1 MKPNSQTQMLE
12 AKLQKRIDEK
22 LHIEQRI
29 QRLRKNAVILENK
42 IDRIK
47 ILLHDKSVQSE
58 KRGNTN

>member
-1 MKPNSQTQMLE
+1 MLE

-58 KRGNTN
+58 KRRNTN

>member
-1 MKPNSQTQMLE
+1 MKPNSQTQMLEQMLE

-47 ILLHDKSVQSE
+47 ILVHESVQSE
-58 KRGNTN
+58 Q